1 MKKLLTIAFKDL
13 RVTFSDVTSLV
24 LMLGTPFALT
34 LVISFAFGGFGG
46 GGNSGIE
53 AIPVAVVNYDDGAF
67 GQVLVDTFLSDD
79 LSDLLITDVLTDE
92 AAARARVDADEIAAA
107 VIIPEG
113 LSAAILPAEDGA
125 PGGSAT
131 VEIYANPTRPVG
143 ASVIRSIT
151 AGLLDRMNASSAAG
165 RTAVE
170 GLVHTGLISPQ
181 QLGELAP
188 VIGQRAGQ
196 QVFDGRLISVRT
208 ETGDGGRAD
217 PGDFDWAAYM
227 APSMAILF
235 LMFTVTSSSRTILAE
250 REGGTLP
257 RILAAPTHPSQ
268 VLGGKILGIFL
279 IGALQLAILAV
290 ASRLLLGLR
299 WGDPPAV
306 AALIAAV
313 VFGATGWG
321 LLLAAFARSPGQV
334 GVVGSALALIFGA
347 ASGNFVPRPN
357 MPEWL
362 QLISYIS
369 PNAWGLE
376 GFAELISGGG
386 LPDVLP
392 AILAL
397 AVMGVVLFGAAVL
410 MFRRQQTA

>member
-1 MKKLLTIAFKDL
+1 
-13 RVTFSDVTSLV
+13 
-24 LMLGTPFALT
+24 
-34 LVISFAFGGFGG
+34 
-46 GGNSGIE
+46 
-53 AIPVAVVNYDDGAF
+53 
-67 GQVLVDTFLSDD
+67 
-79 LSDLLITDVLTDE
+79 VLTDE
-92 AAARARVDADEIAAA
+92 AAARARVEGDEIAAA

-113 LSAAILPAEDGA
+113 FSTAILPEEG
-125 PGGSAT
+125 PSALGEPAS

-151 AGLLDRMNASSAAG
+151 EGLLDQMNASSAAG

-170 GLVHTGLISPQ
+170 GLVMTGLISPQ
-181 QLGELAP
+181 QAGEHGP
-188 VIGQRAGQ
+188 IIGQRAGE
-196 QVFDGRLISVRT
+196 QVFDTRLISLRT
-208 ETGDGGRAD
+208 EVGEGGRSD
-217 PGDFDWAAYM
+217 PGEFDWAAYM

-257 RILAAPTHPSQ
+257 RILAAPTRPGQ

-279 IGALQLAILAV
+279 IGVLQLAILAI
-290 ASRLLLGLR
+290 ASSLLLGLS
-299 WGDPPAV
+299 WGGPLRA

-321 LLLAAFARSPGQV
+321 LLLAAYARSPGQV
-334 GVVGSALALIFGA
+334 SVIGSALALIFGA
-347 ASGNFVPRPN
+347 AAGNFVPRAN

-362 QLISYIS
+362 RLVSYIS

-376 GFAELISGGG
+376 GFADLIAGGG

-397 AVMGVVLFGAAVL
+397 VVMGVVLFGVAVL
-410 MFRRQQTA
+410 MFRRQLA